1 MSGDRWLLAK
11 PDQQLSR
18 FHLRNV
24 RKWDRTKLPGLIA
37 INKKANDESYC
48 ISMKWTTILGI
59 SYQAV
64 ERGKKL
70 SRHWSADLPG
80 LRKFTQCK
88 NKVRHYGSPRGDFAW
103 KCIAYLIQHGAHR
116 TTVSPFPVFV
126 DWTQG
131 RYCKQRR
138 IVTVDIYKV
147 WAQCIPPVNT
157 NKNCIVYLVRFWII
171 FDNL

>member
-80 LRKFTQCK
+80 LRKS
-88 NKVRHYGSPRGDFAW
+88 VY
-103 KCIAYLIQHGAHR
+103 
-116 TTVSPFPVFV
+116 TVQKQSAPLWLP
-126 DWTQG
+126 
-131 RYCKQRR
+131 QRR
-138 IVTVDIYKV
+138 FCVEMYSVSDPTWRPSNHSFSISCVRRLNTRTLLQAATHRNCWHLQILGTVYSTSEYK
-147 WAQCIPPVNT
+147 
-157 NKNCIVYLVRFWII
+157 
-171 FDNL
+171 